1 MTLMDSLEL
10 QQWEVKELL
19 PNLRLLNANF
29 DRLFVSHIIIK
40 IKVLVKELLAI
51 LRLLT
56 AILHIIL
63 VIVKVLLY

>member
-56 AILHIIL
+56 ANLDIF
-63 VIVKVLLY
+63 

>member
-29 DRLFVSHIIIK
+29 DRFLLYLVYIN
-40 IKVLVKELLAI
+40 VYYLEVKESLPN

-56 AILHIIL
+56 A
-63 VIVKVLLY
+63 KFYRFLLYFR